1 MVLPNALFSVVS
13 RIDKAEELMK
23 IISRVSSRMTM
34 PMLSSERKDIFTL
47 KVYPES

>member
-1 MVLPNALFSVVS
+1 
-13 RIDKAEELMK
+13 MK